1 MDMGDED
8 PIVVNSFSEERN
20 IEKVAVPHV
29 GEIPSDGH
37 PKGDG
42 TWDAADHPSE
52 EVKELGKSKWSS
64 DFDEDDIHSKE
75 ISKGN
80 FNALSGLMKS
90 YNKEGKSVRWGDEV
104 CVSINNVFL
113 LVHMVQFV

>member
-1 MDMGDED
+1 MHA
-8 PIVVNSFSEERN
+8 IL
-20 IEKVAVPHV
+20 
-29 GEIPSDGH
+29 GH